1 MKRLFVLFISF
12 AITFKGYAQENKTF
26 TGLTLNE
33 AIEIGLK
40 NNPEIKSA
48 REKIS
53 AAKGRFWSG
62 ISLPSPEIGLSYE
75 YVPVNTGLRNFGE
88 RTFALSQSFEFPSN
102 YFLRG
107 SRLSKEEEI
116 LFYELKQGEI
126 AIASQIKIAYYN
138 VHAKKELLEIAE
150 ENLKIAED
158 FSRKADIRHNV
169 GEGTNLERLTAKVQ
183 FTEAVNNLQ
192 SAKNELKTAFAKL
205 NYSIG
210 NGKEKDEIFTLA
222 DSLSFTPILKFTLEE
237 LYNLSLSVN
246 QQIKIS
252 ELKVSTSLIEK
263 TLAWSSLLPKFNLAY
278 YKQTLDGDNGF
289 YGASFGI
296 SVPLWFLF
304 EQRGQIQEAAANVN
318 IADSE
323 LQLVRNEIYV
333 RLKTIYNDYESNLRQ
348 VELYISDILPQ
359 AEEVYRSASASYN
372 AGEITYLEFLQAR
385 QTLISASSNY
395 TNALF
400 SYYRSIFTLEETIGQ
415 SLTDSN

>member
-333 RLKTIYNDYESNLRQ
+333 RLKTIYNDYENNLRQ
-348 VELYISDILPQ
+348 IELYISDILTQ

>member
-12 AITFKGYAQENKTF
+12 AITFKGYGQENKTF

-333 RLKTIYNDYESNLRQ
+333 RLKTIYNDYENNLRQ
-348 VELYISDILPQ
+348 IELYISDILPQ

-385 QTLISASSNY
+385 KTLISASSNY
-395 TNALF
+395 TNVLF

-415 SLTDSN
+415 SLTGSN